1 MPNTSH
7 KDTTDSS
14 SSSSYEVFKHL
25 MTMAT
30 EQQRQQHIMH
40 HYKALTDRQ
49 AQRLEDSQDASHQ
62 HPFSQSIAHS
72 HDQHNRYC
80 DIIPYNATRVRL
92 TQPNLGPT
100 STSAGYINAS
110 WVSFDKRKRYIAA
123 QGPLPSTCGDFW
135 RMVLEH
141 GVKVIV
147 CLTPE
152 VENGRAKCAAYWPRS
167 MDQEARFELESEQ
180 DDDDHDDDQ
189 RGRRRRSFS
198 HHLLYNNKSND
209 HNASSSV
216 RPTWTMQV
224 KYTQPEYM
232 DQDAACI
239 IRPLE
244 VSCYRHENGSSQRM
258 ASTTVHQLHF
268 LGWADH
274 GVPQQTHSLNALIQL
289 ANRLQ
294 PLGDP
299 PMVVHCSAGCG
310 RTGTFCVVDTGLT
323 WLGEMKQGNQRM
335 ATTVDPIYQI
345 TDTFRQQRTTMVQTP
360 AQYLFC
366 YRAIWNQLE
375 QLD

>member
-1 MPNTSH
+1 
-7 KDTTDSS
+7 
-14 SSSSYEVFKHL
+14 

-40 HYKALTDRQ
+40 HYKVLTDRQ
-49 AQRLEDSQDASHQ
+49 ARRLEHSQNAASHDN
-62 HPFSQSIAHS
+62 PFSQSIAHS

-80 DIIPYNATRVRL
+80 DIIPYNATRVTL
-92 TQPNLGPT
+92 TQSDLGPT
-100 STSAGYINAS
+100 GTTAGYINAS
-110 WVSFDKRKRYIAA
+110 WVSFDQRKRYIAA

-141 GVKVIV
+141 GVKMIV

-152 VENGRAKCAAYWPRS
+152 VENGRNKCAAYWPRS
-167 MDQEARFELESEQ
+167 MDQEARFTLTSEQ
-180 DDDDHDDDQ
+180 DDDEDDDDDQ
-189 RGRRRRSFS
+189 DDPRGGGGARRRRSFG
-198 HHLLYNNKSND
+198 HHLLYNKNGS
-209 HNASSSV
+209 HHTSTG

-244 VSCYRHENGSSQRM
+244 VSCYRHDHGGSSQKM
-258 ASTTVHQLHF
+258 ASATVHQLHF

-274 GVPQQTHSLNALIQL
+274 GVPQQTHSLNALVQL
-289 ANRLQ
+289 TNRLQ
-294 PLGDP
+294 PQPSDSELPP

-323 WLGEMKQGNQRM
+323 WLGEMKQGNNKSNNNNGNQRM
-335 ATTVDPIYQI
+335 ATMDPIYQM

-366 YRAIWNQLE
+366 YRAIWDQL
-375 QLD
+375 QRLD